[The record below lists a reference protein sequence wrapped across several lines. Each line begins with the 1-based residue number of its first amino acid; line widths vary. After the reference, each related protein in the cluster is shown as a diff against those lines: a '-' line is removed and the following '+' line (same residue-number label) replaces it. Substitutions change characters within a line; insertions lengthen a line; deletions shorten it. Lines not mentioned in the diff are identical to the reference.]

1 MSTTKKIALLALFF
15 LVSPISTAMAEN
27 SYKPDDTVS
36 IQLSAED
43 WVTTKSARVVVGVEA
58 AVSEKTA
65 GTMRADMTDAINK
78 VVKADW
84 RLVSFT
90 RSQDNTGMERWS
102 TIFEARVPEASLNGL
117 NEQAKKQSKAGMQ
130 IQVVDIDFSPT
141 LAETQDATNKLRT
154 QIYKMAT
161 EQLGVL
167 NQSVAGRS
175 YRIGNIDFQGSG
187 GTFSAQN
194 MARSTKMMRA
204 QASTMMEMAVSSDA
218 MSAGGAS
225 MERAQKIVLTANIV
239 YAAVPPV
246 AAK

>member
-1 MSTTKKIALLALFF
+1 MSIAKNISVVTLLL
-15 LVSPISTAMAEN
+15 LVSPVSSAMAQE

-65 GTMRADMTDAINK
+65 GTMRADMADAMNK

-84 RLVSFT
+84 RLVSFN
-90 RSQDNTGMERWS
+90 RSQDSTGMERWS
-102 TIFEARVPEASLNGL
+102 TIFEARIPEASLNGL

-141 LAETQDATNKLRT
+141 LAETQESTNKLRT

-175 YRIGNIDFQGSG
+175 YRIGSIDFQGTG
-187 GTFSAQN
+187 GMYVAQN
-194 MARSTKMMRA
+194 MARTSKMMRA
-204 QASTMMEMAVSSDA
+204 QAPAMMEMAVSSDA
-218 MSAGGAS
+218 MAGGSPS
-225 MERAQKIVLTANIV
+225 MERAQKIVMTANIV
-239 YAAVPPV
+239 YAALPPV
-246 AAK
+246 VAK